1 MLGVYSCF
9 RLTKICV
16 IEGIACDWLTV
27 CFAWVRVLELRFRL
41 ERWTRE
47 LHFGTCRVFFFFILV
62 SYYECH
68 WLLFNFENPR
78 TMPTMWSWLPGTA
91 RQLLYSDYSGC
102 TFFFFGSGP
111 DSPMQVVRTAA
122 DNWLRPFGVA
132 RNFCSSTTIVRRFS
146 SFTIINTSFV
156 LIIAEVT

>member
-1 MLGVYSCF
+1 MCYRGDCMWLANGLFCLSTCF
-9 RLTKICV
+9 RITFS
-16 IEGIACDWLTV
+16 ARTV
-27 CFAWVRVLELRFRL
+27 NTWITFWNMPS
-41 ERWTRE
+41 
-47 LHFGTCRVFFFFILV
+47 FFFFILV

-132 RNFCSSTTIVRRFS
+132 QNFCSSTTIVRRFS